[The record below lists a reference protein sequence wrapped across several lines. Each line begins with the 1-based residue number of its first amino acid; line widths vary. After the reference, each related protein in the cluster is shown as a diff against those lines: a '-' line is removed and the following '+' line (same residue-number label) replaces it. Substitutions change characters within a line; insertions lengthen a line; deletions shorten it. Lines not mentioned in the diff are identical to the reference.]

1 MCIIKTIKER
11 VFNMANQVV
20 KHHND
25 LNTIPMRKWS
35 KEEMDFF
42 FSIIARLRDEGSNE
56 VIFNK
61 HSLAELANYSIRTN
75 KAYEQLINQLSKN
88 ILDITYLEKKRTT
101 LNGKP
106 AYLSSRMNLFSR
118 FDSKWTEDLSELE
131 ITVKVSDE
139 FEYVL
144 NQLNS
149 EFTSYELAEFTQIR
163 STYAKTL
170 YRLLKQWRTH
180 GNKEFQIDEFK
191 RLLDTPDYYT
201 PSEINKNILTYARKE
216 LPIFFQ
222 NFKVKPIKSNKRGT
236 PVIAYLFTWTPE
248 KTNGKWIEGK
258 YDPKQGIKKVLQP
271 VYSKDDEVTSE
282 EERLELLNEINEMR
296 EVQTTIDDFIN

>member
-1 MCIIKTIKER
+1 
-11 VFNMANQVV
+11 MANEVV

-42 FSIIARLRDEGSNE
+42 FAIIAKLRDEGSKE
-56 VIFNK
+56 IIFNK
-61 HSLAELANYSIRTN
+61 YSLAELANYSIRTN

-88 ILDITYLEKKRTT
+88 ILEITYLEKKRTT

-170 YRLLKQWRTH
+170 YRLLKQWRTV
-180 GNKEFQIDEFK
+180 GKKEFQIDEFK
-191 RLLDTPDYYT
+191 RLLDTPNYYT

-216 LPIFFQ
+216 LPQFFP
-222 NFKVKPIKSNKRGT
+222 NLKIKPIKSNKRGT
-236 PVIAYLFTWTPE
+236 PVIAYEFTWLSE
-248 KTNGKWIEGK
+248 KTGTWIENK
-258 YDPKQGIKKVLQP
+258 YDKKAIGSGKMVRKEKLPDWAKENYAQPKEVMLPKEKQ
-271 VYSKDDEVTSE
+271 DEFN
-282 EERLELLNEINEMR
+282 ERLARIHAKRKEN
-296 EVQTTIDDFIN
+296 

>member
-1 MCIIKTIKER
+1 
-11 VFNMANQVV
+11 MANEVV

-42 FSIIARLRDEGSNE
+42 FAIIAKLRDEGSKE
-56 VIFNK
+56 IIFDK

-75 KAYEQLINQLSKN
+75 KAYEQLIEQLSKN

-106 AYLSSRMNLFSR
+106 AYISSRMNLFSR

-170 YRLLKQWRTH
+170 YRLLKQWRTV
-180 GNKEFQIDEFK
+180 GKKEFQINEFK

-216 LPIFFQ
+216 LPQFFP
-222 NFKVKPIKSNKRGT
+222 NLKIKPIKSNKRGT
-236 PVIAYLFTWTPE
+236 PVIAYEFTWTPE
-248 KTNGKWIEGK
+248 KTGKWVKNK
-258 YDPKQGIKKVLQP
+258 YDKKFIGSGKTVRKEKIPEWAKEDYIQPKETMLPKEKI
-271 VYSKDDEVTSE
+271 DEFN
-282 EERLELLNEINEMR
+282 ERLARIHEKRKEN
-296 EVQTTIDDFIN
+296 

>member
-1 MCIIKTIKER
+1 
-11 VFNMANQVV
+11 MANEVV

-42 FSIIARLRDEGSNE
+42 FAIIAKLRDEGTKE
-56 VIFNK
+56 ITFDK
-61 HSLAELANYSIRTN
+61 RSLAELANYSIRTN

-170 YRLLKQWRTH
+170 YRLLKQWRTV
-180 GNKEFQIDEFK
+180 GKKEFQIDEFK

-201 PSEINKNILTYARKE
+201 PSEINKNVLNYARKE
-216 LPIFFQ
+216 LPQFFP
-222 NFKVKPIKSNKRGT
+222 NLKIKPIKSNKRGT
-236 PVIAYLFTWTPE
+236 PVIAYEFTWLSE
-248 KTNGKWIEGK
+248 KTGTWIENK
-258 YDPKQGIKKVLQP
+258 YDQPAISPGKRVRKEKLPDWAKENYVQPEEVMLPKEKQ
-271 VYSKDDEVTSE
+271 DEFS
-282 EERLELLNEINEMR
+282 ERLARIHAKKEKK
-296 EVQTTIDDFIN
+296 

>member
-1 MCIIKTIKER
+1 
-11 VFNMANQVV
+11 MANEVV

-42 FSIIARLRDEGSNE
+42 FGIIAKLRDEGTKE
-56 VIFNK
+56 ITFDK
-61 HSLAELANYSIRTN
+61 RSLAELANYTIRTN
-75 KAYEQLINQLSKN
+75 KAYEQVIDQLSKN
-88 ILDITYLEKKRTT
+88 VLDITYLEKKRTT

-139 FEYVL
+139 YEYVL

-149 EFTSYELAEFTQIR
+149 EFTAYELAEFTQIR

-170 YRLLKQWRTH
+170 YRLLKQWRTV
-180 GNKEFQIDEFK
+180 GKKEFKIDEFK

-201 PSEINKNILTYARKE
+201 PSEINKNILTYARRE
-216 LPIFFQ
+216 LPQFFP
-222 NFKVKPIKSNKRGT
+222 NLKVKPIKSNKRGT
-236 PVIAYLFTWTPE
+236 PVIAYEFTWTPE
-248 KTNGKWIEGK
+248 KTGNWVENK
-258 YDPKQGIKKVLQP
+258 YKKRSKKKESLPSWATDQIKKDDTVSEAAQIELQ
-271 VYSKDDEVTSE
+271 
-282 EERLELLNEINEMR
+282 ERLNKIR
-296 EVQTTIDDFIN
+296 K

>member
-1 MCIIKTIKER
+1 
-11 VFNMANQVV
+11 MANEVV

-42 FSIIARLRDEGSNE
+42 FAIIAKLRDEGSQE
-56 VIFNK
+56 IIFNK
-61 HSLAELANYSIRTN
+61 HSLAELASYSIRTN
-75 KAYEQLINQLSKN
+75 KAYEQLIDQLSKN

-106 AYLSSRMNLFSR
+106 AYISSRMNLFSR

-144 NQLNS
+144 NRLNS

-170 YRLLKQWRTH
+170 YRLLKQWRTV
-180 GNKEFQIDEFK
+180 GKKEFQINEFK

-201 PSEINKNILTYARKE
+201 PSEINKNILSYARKE
-216 LPIFFQ
+216 LPQFFP
-222 NFKVKPIKSNKRGT
+222 NLKIKPIKSNKRGT
-236 PVIAYLFTWTPE
+236 PVIAYEFTWTPE
-248 KTNGKWIEGK
+248 KTGTWVKNK
-258 YDPKQGIKKVLQP
+258 YDNKLIGSGKTIRKEKLPDWAKEDYIQPKETML
-271 VYSKDDEVTSE
+271 SKEKQDELN
-282 EERLELLNEINEMR
+282 ERLARIRANK
-296 EVQTTIDDFIN
+296 Q

>member
-1 MCIIKTIKER
+1 
-11 VFNMANQVV
+11 MANEVV

-42 FSIIARLRDEGSNE
+42 FAIIAKLRDEGTKE
-56 VIFNK
+56 ITFDK
-61 HSLAELANYSIRTN
+61 HSIADLANYSIRTN

-88 ILDITYLEKKRTT
+88 ILDITYLEKKRTI

-131 ITVKVSDE
+131 ITLKVSDE

-170 YRLLKQWRTH
+170 YRLLKQWRTV
-180 GNKEFQIDEFK
+180 GKKEFQIDEFK

-201 PSEINKNILTYARKE
+201 PSEINKNVLNYARKE
-216 LPIFFQ
+216 LPQFFP
-222 NFKVKPIKSNKRGT
+222 NLKIKSIKSNKRGT
-236 PVIAYLFTWTPE
+236 PVIAYEFTWLSE
-248 KTNGKWIEGK
+248 KTGTWIESK
-258 YDPKQGIKKVLQP
+258 YDQKAIGSGKRIRKEKLPDWAKEDYIQPKETMLPKEKI
-271 VYSKDDEVTSE
+271 DEFN
-282 EERLELLNEINEMR
+282 ERLARIHAKR
-296 EVQTTIDDFIN
+296 EKN

>member
-1 MCIIKTIKER
+1 
-11 VFNMANQVV
+11 MANEVV

-42 FSIIARLRDEGSNE
+42 FAIIAKLRDEGSKE
-56 VIFNK
+56 IIFNK

-88 ILDITYLEKKRTT
+88 ILEITYLEKKKTT
-101 LNGKP
+101 LNGKA

-170 YRLLKQWRTH
+170 YRLLKQWRTV
-180 GNKEFQIDEFK
+180 GKKEFQIDEFK

-201 PSEINKNILTYARKE
+201 PSEINKNILAYARKE
-216 LPIFFQ
+216 LPQFFP
-222 NFKVKPIKSNKRGT
+222 NLRIKPIKSNKRGT
-236 PVIAYLFTWTPE
+236 PVIAYEFTWLSE
-248 KTNGKWIEGK
+248 KTGTWIENKYGK
-258 YDPKQGIKKVLQP
+258 KMIGSGKMVRKEKLPDWAKEDYVQPEEIMLPKEKQNEFDK
-271 VYSKDDEVTSE
+271 
-282 EERLELLNEINEMR
+282 RLARIRTNKE
-296 EVQTTIDDFIN
+296 

>member
-118 FDSKWTEDLSELE
+118 FDSKWTEDLS
-131 ITVKVSDE
+131 D
-139 FEYVL
+139 
-144 NQLNS
+144 
-149 EFTSYELAEFTQIR
+149 LA
-163 STYAKTL
+163 
-170 YRLLKQWRTH
+170 
-180 GNKEFQIDEFK
+180 
-191 RLLDTPDYYT
+191 
-201 PSEINKNILTYARKE
+201 
-216 LPIFFQ
+216 
-222 NFKVKPIKSNKRGT
+222 
-236 PVIAYLFTWTPE
+236 
-248 KTNGKWIEGK
+248 
-258 YDPKQGIKKVLQP
+258 
-271 VYSKDDEVTSE
+271 
-282 EERLELLNEINEMR
+282 
-296 EVQTTIDDFIN
+296 

>member
-1 MCIIKTIKER
+1 
-11 VFNMANQVV
+11 MANEVV

-42 FSIIARLRDEGSNE
+42 FGIIAKLRDEGTKE
-56 VIFNK
+56 ITFDK
-61 HSLAELANYSIRTN
+61 RSLAELANYTIRTN
-75 KAYEQLINQLSKN
+75 KAYEQVIDQLSKN
-88 ILDITYLEKKRTT
+88 VLDITYLEKKRTT

-139 FEYVL
+139 YEYVL

-149 EFTSYELAEFTQIR
+149 EFTAYELAEFTQIR

-170 YRLLKQWRTH
+170 YRLLKQWRTV
-180 GNKEFQIDEFK
+180 GKKEFKIDEFK

-201 PSEINKNILTYARKE
+201 PSEINKNILTYARRE
-216 LPIFFQ
+216 LPQFFP
-222 NFKVKPIKSNKRGT
+222 NLKVKPIKSNKRGT
-236 PVIAYLFTWTPE
+236 PVIAYEFTWTPE
-248 KTNGKWIEGK
+248 TTGKWIKGK
-258 YDPKQGIKKVLQP
+258 YKKYTNRKETVPSWVTDPVKNDDTLSEEAQEEVRKNLERIKKL
-271 VYSKDDEVTSE
+271 KEK
-282 EERLELLNEINEMR
+282 
-296 EVQTTIDDFIN
+296 

>member
-1 MCIIKTIKER
+1 
-11 VFNMANQVV
+11 MANEVV

-35 KEEMDFF
+35 KEEMNFF
-42 FSIIARLRDEGSNE
+42 FAIIAKLRDEGSNE
-56 VIFNK
+56 IIFDK

-75 KAYEQLINQLSKN
+75 KAYEQLIDQLSKN

-106 AYLSSRMNLFSR
+106 AYISSRMNLFSR

-170 YRLLKQWRTH
+170 YRLLKQWRTV
-180 GNKEFQIDEFK
+180 GKKEFQINEFK

-216 LPIFFQ
+216 LPQFFP
-222 NFKVKPIKSNKRGT
+222 NLKIKPIKSNKRGT
-236 PVIAYLFTWTPE
+236 PVIAYEFTWTPE
-248 KTNGKWIEGK
+248 KTGKWVKNK
-258 YDPKQGIKKVLQP
+258 YDKK
-271 VYSKDDEVTSE
+271 
-282 EERLELLNEINEMR
+282 
-296 EVQTTIDDFIN
+296 FIGSGKTVRKEKLPE

>member
-1 MCIIKTIKER
+1 
-11 VFNMANQVV
+11 MANEVV

-42 FSIIARLRDEGSNE
+42 FAIIAKLRDEGSKE
-56 VIFNK
+56 IIFNK
-61 HSLAELANYSIRTN
+61 LSLAELANYSIRTN

-170 YRLLKQWRTH
+170 YRLLKQWRTV
-180 GNKEFQIDEFK
+180 GKKEFQVDEFK

-201 PSEINKNILTYARKE
+201 PSEINKNILTYAKKE
-216 LPIFFQ
+216 LPQFFP
-222 NFKVKPIKSNKRGT
+222 NLKIKPIKSNKRGT
-236 PVIAYLFTWTPE
+236 PVIAYEFTWTPE
-248 KTNGKWIEGK
+248 HTGTWINNK
-258 YDPKQGIKKVLQP
+258 YDKKNIGSGKTVRKEKLPEWAKKDYVQPKEVML
-271 VYSKDDEVTSE
+271 SKEKQDEFN
-282 EERLELLNEINEMR
+282 ERLAQIHANR
-296 EVQTTIDDFIN
+296 K

>member
-1 MCIIKTIKER
+1 
-11 VFNMANQVV
+11 MANEVV

-42 FSIIARLRDEGSNE
+42 FAIIARLRDEGSKE
-56 VIFNK
+56 IIFDK

-75 KAYEQLINQLSKN
+75 KAYEQLIEQLSKN

-170 YRLLKQWRTH
+170 YRLLKQWRTV
-180 GNKEFQIDEFK
+180 GKKEFQINEFK

-216 LPIFFQ
+216 LPQFFP
-222 NFKVKPIKSNKRGT
+222 NLKIKPIKSNKRGT
-236 PVIAYLFTWTPE
+236 PVIAYEFTWTPE
-248 KTNGKWIEGK
+248 KTGKWVKNK
-258 YDPKQGIKKVLQP
+258 YDKKSIGSGKTVRKEKLPEWAKEDYIQPKETMLPKEKQ
-271 VYSKDDEVTSE
+271 DEFN
-282 EERLELLNEINEMR
+282 ERLARIHAKR
-296 EVQTTIDDFIN
+296 EEN

>member
-1 MCIIKTIKER
+1 
-11 VFNMANQVV
+11 MANEVV

-42 FSIIARLRDEGSNE
+42 FAIIAKLRDEGTKE
-56 VIFNK
+56 ITFDK
-61 HSLAELANYSIRTN
+61 RSLAELANYSIRTN

-170 YRLLKQWRTH
+170 YRLLKQWRTV
-180 GNKEFQIDEFK
+180 GKKEFQIDEFK

-201 PSEINKNILTYARKE
+201 PSEINKNVLNYARKE
-216 LPIFFQ
+216 LPQFFP
-222 NFKVKPIKSNKRGT
+222 NLKIKPIKSNKRGT
-236 PVIAYLFTWTPE
+236 PVIAYEFTWLSE
-248 KTNGKWIEGK
+248 KTGTWIENK
-258 YDPKQGIKKVLQP
+258 YDQQAISPGKRVRKEKLPDWAKENYVQPEEVMLPKEKQ
-271 VYSKDDEVTSE
+271 DEFS
-282 EERLELLNEINEMR
+282 ERLARIHAKKEKK
-296 EVQTTIDDFIN
+296 

>member
-1 MCIIKTIKER
+1 
-11 VFNMANQVV
+11 MANEVV

-42 FSIIARLRDEGSNE
+42 SAIIAKLRDEGTKE
-56 VIFNK
+56 ITFDK
-61 HSLAELANYSIRTN
+61 HSLADLANYSIRTN

-88 ILDITYLEKKRTT
+88 ILDITYLEKKRTI

-131 ITVKVSDE
+131 ITLKVSDE

-170 YRLLKQWRTH
+170 YRLLKQWRTV
-180 GNKEFQIDEFK
+180 GKKEFQIDEFK

-201 PSEINKNILTYARKE
+201 PSEINKNVLNYARKE
-216 LPIFFQ
+216 LPQFFP
-222 NFKVKPIKSNKRGT
+222 NLKIKSIKSNKRGT
-236 PVIAYLFTWTPE
+236 PVIAYEFTWLSE
-248 KTNGKWIEGK
+248 KTGTWIESK
-258 YDPKQGIKKVLQP
+258 YDQKAIGSGKRIRKEKLPDWAKEDYIQPKETMLPKEKI
-271 VYSKDDEVTSE
+271 DEFN
-282 EERLELLNEINEMR
+282 ERLARIHAKR
-296 EVQTTIDDFIN
+296 EKN

>member
-1 MCIIKTIKER
+1 
-11 VFNMANQVV
+11 MANEVV

-42 FSIIARLRDEGSNE
+42 FAIIAKLRDEGSNE
-56 VIFNK
+56 IIFDK

-75 KAYEQLINQLSKN
+75 KAYEQLIDQLSKN

-106 AYLSSRMNLFSR
+106 AYISSRMNLFSR

-170 YRLLKQWRTH
+170 YRLLKQWRTV
-180 GNKEFQIDEFK
+180 GKKEFQINEFK

-216 LPIFFQ
+216 LPQFFP
-222 NFKVKPIKSNKRGT
+222 NLKIKPIKSNKRGT
-236 PVIAYLFTWTPE
+236 PVIAYEFTWTPE
-248 KTNGKWIEGK
+248 KTGKWVKNK
-258 YDPKQGIKKVLQP
+258 YDKKFIGSGKTVRKEKLPEWAKEDYIQPQETMLPKEKI
-271 VYSKDDEVTSE
+271 DEFN
-282 EERLELLNEINEMR
+282 ERLARIHEKRKEN
-296 EVQTTIDDFIN
+296 

>member
-1 MCIIKTIKER
+1 
-11 VFNMANQVV
+11 MANEVV

-42 FSIIARLRDEGSNE
+42 FAIIAKLRDEGTKE
-56 VIFNK
+56 ITFDK
-61 HSLAELANYSIRTN
+61 HSLADLANYSIRTN

-88 ILDITYLEKKRTT
+88 ILDITYLEKKRTI

-131 ITVKVSDE
+131 ITLKVSDE

-170 YRLLKQWRTH
+170 YRLLKQWRTV
-180 GNKEFQIDEFK
+180 GKKEFQIDEFK

-201 PSEINKNILTYARKE
+201 PSEINKNVLNYARKE
-216 LPIFFQ
+216 LPQFFP
-222 NFKVKPIKSNKRGT
+222 NLKIKSIKSNKRGT
-236 PVIAYLFTWTPE
+236 PVIAYEFTWLSE
-248 KTNGKWIEGK
+248 KTGTWIESK
-258 YDPKQGIKKVLQP
+258 YDQKAIGSGKRIRKEKLPDWAKEDYIQPKETMLPKEKI
-271 VYSKDDEVTSE
+271 DEFN
-282 EERLELLNEINEMR
+282 ERLARIHAKR
-296 EVQTTIDDFIN
+296 EKN